1 MDRKLKFIFEI
12 SGFEVQ
18 KYSEVTSG
26 HSDGNKIASREDNY
40 KKKKTSHKTML
51 KKHITF
57 SRT

>member
-26 HSDGNKIASREDNY
+26 HSDGNKIASRQDNY
-40 KKKKTSHKTML
+40 KKKK
-51 KKHITF
+51 KKNVA
-57 SRT
+57 